1 MTSSLT
7 NIPICLFCNC
17 PSSCSLGQGDL
28 ILIHSP
34 SHQSQSIINSRPRT
48 LENIPNEKRN
58 NFILETGKIIVPVD
72 SELFNIGFQS
82 SSDVILNGNFW
93 VHERCAKWSLGS
105 AEKINDYDLIRTT
118 IIDAIKQVNKNK

>member
-1 MTSSLT
+1 MTSLT

-28 ILIHSP
+28 ILIRS
-34 SHQSQSIINSRPRT
+34 SSDESQSIITSTPRT
-48 LENIPNEKRN
+48 LEDIPNEKRN

-72 SELFNIGFQS
+72 SELFNVGFQL

-93 VHERCAKWSLGS
+93 VHEGCVKWSLNNEG
-105 AEKINDYDLIRTT
+105 KINDYDLIRTT
-118 IIDAIKQVNKNK
+118 ITNAIKQVN